1 MVLAVLKVLAMGFHP
16 ARTGAHGRRPPLK
29 LGIHHDDKLRHHR
42 RVMLCFATAQVTS
55 PHHLRSM
62 YTRFIA
68 FVHSFR
74 ARAFCCFLK
83 VDRRHPPTREFR
95 AIILKDAVDNNIAV
109 LSEGGGRESQ
119 SSVRRHGNR
128 APRRHGREAFPSFA
142 LLPVHPA
149 VLQGPGGQ
157 GPGQVRGN
165 EATPKRQNEEANH
178 KADKTPRGSIGNT

>member
-1 MVLAVLKVLAMGFHP
+1 
-16 ARTGAHGRRPPLK
+16 
-29 LGIHHDDKLRHHR
+29 
-42 RVMLCFATAQVTS
+42 MLCNPNKRPRSRRLTTSGPCTLVLSHSYTPFLPLPFAVF
-55 PHHLRSM
+55 P
-62 YTRFIA
+62 
-68 FVHSFR
+68 
-74 ARAFCCFLK
+74 K

-95 AIILKDAVDNNIAV
+95 AIILKDAVDNNRAV
-109 LSEGGGRESQ
+109 LSELGGRESQ

-165 EATPKRQNEEANH
+165 EATPKRQNKEANH
-178 KADKTPRGSIGNT
+178 KADKTPRGSIGNA